1 MKAFADLLDRL
12 ILSPRRT
19 DKLRHLI
26 DAFAHTPDPDRGWM
40 LAALTGE
47 LSFANAKAGTLRA
60 LVEERIDPEL
70 FRLSYDYVGDLAE
83 TIALIWPEGPPANR
97 APDICE
103 VVETLQTLPKA
114 QVPARL
120 TLWLDALDADG
131 RWAMLKLVTGGM
143 RAGVSARLAKQALA
157 DWAGVEVDAI
167 EEIWHG
173 QSAPYGPL
181 FDWLEGRTGRP
192 PAGAAGAFRPVM
204 LAHPLEE
211 ADRERLEPAD
221 FVAEWKWDG
230 VRVQAISEGGVR
242 RLMTRTGDD
251 ISRGFPDLLAVL
263 TFEGVLDGE
272 LLVRGSG
279 GGVGAFNDLQQRLN
293 RKAPDGKLMTR
304 LPAMLRAYDLLSD
317 AEGDARPL
325 SFLDRRAR
333 LEALVGASDPT
344 RIDLSPLVAFDDWR
358 HLDALRRSPP
368 DPCIE
373 GVMLKRR
380 DSAYV
385 GGRPRGPWF
394 KWKRDPNLVDCV
406 LMYAQRGHGKR
417 SGLYSDFTFGVW
429 RGDALTPVGK
439 AYFGFT
445 DEELKELDRFVRA
458 NTTETFGPVR
468 AVKPEL
474 VLEIAFEGLQRS
486 TRHKSGVAMRFP
498 RIHRIRWDK
507 PAAEADRLDALEA
520 LLGPA

>member
-1 MKAFADLLDRL
+1 MRAFADLLDRL

-26 DAFAHTPDPDRGWM
+26 DAFAVTPDPDRGWM

-47 LSFANAKAGTLRA
+47 LSFANVKAGMLRDLIA
-60 LVEERIDPEL
+60 GRVDPEL
-70 FRLSYDYVGDLAE
+70 FAMSYDYVGDLAE
-83 TIALIWPEGPPANR
+83 TIALMWPEAAPANR
-97 APDICE
+97 QPGVAE
-103 VVETLQTLPKA
+103 VVETLLTLPKA
-114 QVPARL
+114 QAPARL
-120 TLWLDALDADG
+120 ALWLDAMDADG
-131 RWAMLKLVTGGM
+131 RWAMLKLVTGGL

-181 FDWLEGRTGRP
+181 FDWLEGRTDRP
-192 PAGAAGAFRPVM
+192 PARAAGAFRPVM
-204 LAHPLEE
+204 LAHALEE
-211 ADRERLEPAD
+211 PDRARLDPAD
-221 FVAEWKWDG
+221 YVAEWKWDG

-251 ISRGFPDLLAVL
+251 VSSGFPDLLGAL
-263 TFEGVLDGE
+263 SFEGVLDGE
-272 LLVRGSG
+272 LLVRLPDGRI
-279 GGVGAFNDLQQRLN
+279 GAFNDLQQRLN
-293 RKAPDGKLMTR
+293 RKTPDSKLMAR
-304 LPAMLRAYDLLSD
+304 LPAMLRAYDVLAD
-317 AEGDARPL
+317 GAGDARPL
-325 SFLDRRAR
+325 AFGDRRAR
-333 LEALVGASDPT
+333 LEALVAACDPA
-344 RIDLSPLVAFDDWR
+344 RIDLSPLVAFDGWD
-358 HLDALRRSPP
+358 HLHALRAAPP

-380 DSAYV
+380 DSVYV
-385 GGRPRGPWF
+385 GGRPKGPWF

-498 RIHRIRWDK
+498 RINRIRWDK
-507 PAAEADRLDALEA
+507 PAAEADRLEALEA
-520 LLGPA
+520 LLGPV